1 MLTRREGLS
10 MIGLSKERGRTTS
23 HQVYTELKGRSLRI
37 WITVYQE
44 EVGLNNKL
52 GLDREHQVVNS
63 IRKSILASGN
73 LHNLI
78 KSQSYC
84 KHLR

>member
-1 MLTRREGLS
+1 
-10 MIGLSKERGRTTS
+10 MIGLSKGRGRTTS

-52 GLDREHQVVNS
+52 GLDREHQVVKHSEKYPS
-63 IRKSILASGN
+63 IRKSS
-73 LHNLI
+73 
-78 KSQSYC
+78 
-84 KHLR
+84 